1 MTPPDDDGTDV
12 TRLVLHLVDRSLITA
27 DRDGGAARYRVLET
41 LHGYGLERLEE
52 RGDLDA
58 AHGRHA
64 RWAVELV
71 TQAARDLRGAD
82 EAGWAARLDVHIGD
96 LRAAHSGLTGHDTE
110 LSLRMRAELHWY
122 ALLLLT

>member
-1 MTPPDDDGTDV
+1 VTAARPATGCWRRCAATGSNGSKSAATWTPP
-12 TRLVLHLVDRSLITA
+12 TA
-27 DRDGGAARYRVLET
+27 G
-41 LHGYGLERLEE
+41 
-52 RGDLDA
+52 
-58 AHGRHA
+58 HA

-71 TQAARDLRGAD
+71 TQAARGLRGAG

-96 LRAAHSGLTGHDTE
+96 LRAAHSWLTGHDTE